1 MKMSREG
8 TLNHQRLFTGFGV
21 PGYLDALYFYHLL
34 TGVKVLA
41 SSWVPPASALHEDE
55 LQDKS
60 NELLHSVGILLLWS
74 SFLFFPPKILGAFY
88 CK

>member
-8 TLNHQRLFTGFGV
+8 TLNHQRLFTDFGV
-21 PGYLDALYFYHLL
+21 PGYLDALYFCHLL

-41 SSWVPPASALHEDE
+41 SSWFPPASAFHEDG

-60 NELLHSVGILLLWS
+60 NELFHSVGILLLWS
-74 SFLFFPPKILGAFY
+74 SFLVSPR
-88 CK
+88 